1 MNDVERLHKDLTE
14 RFRGR
19 KVELDPSET
28 DTGPWF
34 VRVFRDGDLY
44 PVVVEWRPGFGF
56 GLSTP
61 GPDDFGTG
69 VDESYPNAKATYDRV
84 VQLVLSG
91 NPSVPPV
98 AVRLAELRQAAGLT
112 QTALADRLGI
122 KQANVSK
129 VENRDDLHL
138 STMARFVE
146 VMGAKLSVRAI
157 FPDGRAIELDIPGE
171 KAGTCAAAIDN
182 HEIEI
187 KTEVCVNLSVPVNP
201 PNADVIA
208 FPQGSNHWKKQN

>member
-1 MNDVERLHKDLTE
+1 MNDVERLHQDLAG

-28 DTGPWF
+28 ETGPWF
-34 VRVFRDGDLY
+34 LSVDRDGALP
-44 PVVVEWRPGFGF
+44 PVVVEWRPEFGF

-69 VDESYPNAKATYDRV
+69 VDESYPNARATFDRV

-91 NPSVPPV
+91 SPSVPPV
-98 AVRLAELRQAAGLT
+98 AVRLAQLRQAAGLT
-112 QTALADRLGI
+112 QAALADRLGI

-138 STMARFVE
+138 STVARFVE
-146 VMGAKLSVRAI
+146 GMGARLSVRAI
-157 FPDGRAIELDIPGE
+157 FPDGRALELDLPGE
-171 KAGTCAAAIDN
+171 RAGTCAAAIEN
-182 HEIEI
+182 HEMEI
-187 KTEVCVNLSVPVNP
+187 
-201 PNADVIA
+201 
-208 FPQGSNHWKKQN
+208 